1 MARYGWL
8 LLWLCVTTGAV
19 AAQSAGEDVA
29 GSASE
34 TANDVPAANPGR
46 PTVSTP
52 ATITPAGYFQF
63 ETGVMGAWT
72 SPEFSSQFNVNE
84 VINFSVS
91 RWLELVA
98 AAVPYEHA
106 VSDGQTFNGTGG
118 FGLGAQA
125 VVHHGEGANPTVAV
139 AYLGTVVDG
148 NTPNLDIG
156 SFRHAAVLLIS
167 ADLKGFHVD
176 NNYVFDMDEQAGVRR
191 AEYGQTLSVS
201 HALGR
206 GFGLSGEIWHFTQP
220 FLNSNC
226 VGTLWAV
233 NYNAK
238 KNLVF
243 DAGFNRGLT
252 STSTR
257 WEVFAGFTYLLP
269 RKVTLW

>member
-63 ETGVMGAWT
+63 ETGVMAAWT

-84 VINFSVS
+84 VIKFSVS

-176 NNYVFDMDEQAGVRR
+176 
-191 AEYGQTLSVS
+191 
-201 HALGR
+201 
-206 GFGLSGEIWHFTQP
+206 
-220 FLNSNC
+220 SNC